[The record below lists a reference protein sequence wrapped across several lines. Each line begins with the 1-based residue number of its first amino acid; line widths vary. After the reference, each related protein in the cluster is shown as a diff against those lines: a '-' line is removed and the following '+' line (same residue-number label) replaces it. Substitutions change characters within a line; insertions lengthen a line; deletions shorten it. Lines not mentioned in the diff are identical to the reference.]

1 MPSLNKVMLIGNLTR
16 DPELKYTTK
25 GTAVT
30 ELSLAIN
37 RSYQVDE
44 EKREEVTFVEVT
56 FWGKGGE
63 VIAQY
68 LRKGAPL
75 YVEGRLKLDTWD
87 DKETGKKRS
96 QLRVNGEEF
105 QFLGGKEKGDRQES
119 VPDNRQRQ
127 SPPQQVSTK
136 TFHPGSYEDEPPF

>member
-1 MPSLNKVMLIGNLTR
+1 MLIGNLTR
-16 DPELKYTTK
+16 DPEMKYTPK

-37 RSYQVDE
+37 RTYQVDG

-105 QFLGGKEKGDRQES
+105 QFLGGKEKTDRQES
-119 VPDNRQRQ
+119 APAGRR
-127 SPPQQVSTK
+127 SPETRESQGRHYP
-136 TFHPGSYEDEPPF
+136 EDDDMPAF